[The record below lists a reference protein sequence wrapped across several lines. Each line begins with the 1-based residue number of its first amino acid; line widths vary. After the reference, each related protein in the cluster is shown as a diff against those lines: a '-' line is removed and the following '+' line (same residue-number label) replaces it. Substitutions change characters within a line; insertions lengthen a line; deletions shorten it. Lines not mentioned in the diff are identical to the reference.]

1 MCLPCIFMSFFKV
14 STRRWDCRIVGNAY
28 FKFWFCH
35 LISGLALPVFLTI
48 SFLLWFLVLYLRQHS
63 LLPNFNENVF
73 DLMYEMWHLL
83 WYSFAFQ
90 WLQMRLISFSCL
102 LVNFISSATCYSY
115 PLSSLYLCVWICLS
129 FWNWIIEWFYMFR
142 YLVSVIAPFS
152 FNYFSFNYLFS
163 HYFRLRVV

>member
-1 MCLPCIFMSFFKV
+1 MSGHVFQGSRKI
-14 STRRWDCRIVGNAY
+14 SPRRWAFSVLVQFAEVLGLFNFPDRDCVAAPASD
-28 FKFWFCH
+28 
-35 LISGLALPVFLTI
+35 ISGCYYITANFG
-48 SFLLWFLVLYLRQHS
+48 SS
-63 LLPNFNENVF
+63 NLLPNFNENVF